1 MHSVTLQS
9 RVGPDGILNLQ
20 IPVGMKDIDLE
31 VIVTMKPL
39 ETSDLEALAQSN
51 GWPPGFFTNV
61 IGGWK
66 GEPLVREPQL
76 EYEIREE
83 LP

>member
-1 MHSVTLQS
+1 MQSVTVRS
-9 RVGPDGILNLQ
+9 YIGVDGILNLQ
-20 IPVGMKDIDLE
+20 IPVELKDVEVEVVLTMKLLATQDLE
-31 VIVTMKPL
+31 T
-39 ETSDLEALAQSN
+39 LAQSN

-66 GEPLVREPQL
+66 GEPPVRAPQGDYP
-76 EYEIREE
+76 EREE